1 MLTLVKPMS
10 LYPINVS
17 ISGKLC
23 IVVGG
28 GAVALRK
35 TKSLLAGGAKI
46 RVISPEA
53 HAELQVLARHKE
65 IEWFARDFVEGDLRG
80 AFLVF
85 AATNNHEVQ
94 VLIARQAEKYAVLLN
109 SADDPQNS
117 DFHVPAHFRRGK
129 MLITVSTS
137 GSSPALAKKIRQQLE
152 IVVVPEYEI
161 VADLFSLIRE
171 KVVDADGDSLAH
183 AELFRRLMQEKIVDL
198 VLQANWFDLQM
209 MLLRELPESFDA
221 VSLMKKILERHD
233 TSSS

>member
-1 MLTLVKPMS
+1 MS
-10 LYPINVS
+10 LYPINVN
-17 ISGKLC
+17 ITGKLC

-35 TKSLLAGGAKI
+35 TKSLFAGGAKV

-65 IEWFARDFVEGDLRG
+65 IEWFVREFVEGDLQG

-94 VLIARQAEKYAVLLN
+94 VLIAREATRYAVLLN

-129 MLITVSTS
+129 MLVTVSTS
-137 GSSPALAKKIRQQLE
+137 GSSPALAKKIRHQLE
-152 IVVVPEYEI
+152 SVIVPEYEI

-171 KVVDADGDSLAH
+171 KVVDVDGDSLAN
-183 AELFRRLMQEKIVDL
+183 AALFHRLMQEGIVEL

-209 MLLRELPESFDA
+209 MLLRELPESLDA
-221 VSLMKKILERHD
+221 VSLIKKILEKHD
-233 TSSS
+233 TPNG